1 MREPSILLF
10 DLGAVLI
17 DISFDRVFASWS
29 EAGNRSAAD
38 LKARFSMEASYEA
51 HERGHIHSTEYWQ
64 ALRNLLGLDLSDH
77 DFERGWNEVFQ
88 GEITEVT
95 GLLPQLDL
103 PLYVF
108 SNTNRVHQDRFES
121 AYADALTPFHAVFTS
136 NDLGERKP
144 DAAAFEKVAEATDTP
159 LSQILFFDDSP
170 KNIAGAEAV
179 GMQTCHV
186 TDPTVVRPEL
196 ERRGML

>member
-95 GLLPQLDL
+95 SLLPRLDL

-121 AYADALTPFHAVFTS
+121 AYADAHSVPCSLHF
-136 NDLGERKP
+136 ERP
-144 DAAAFEKVAEATDTP
+144 WRAQARRRGLREGRRGDRHTP
-159 LSQILFFDDSP
+159 LADS
-170 KNIAGAEAV
+170 V
-179 GMQTCHV
+179 
-186 TDPTVVRPEL
+186 L
-196 ERRGML
+196 